1 MTKIVL
7 IPKST
12 DVAELKEFR
21 PISICNVVYK
31 IIAKCIINR
40 LRPFLQ
46 DLISETQSAFVPGRL
61 ISDNALIVFEC
72 FHAIHRAKKGEES
85 FCAYKMDLTKAY
97 DRVDWGFLKS
107 TLIQFGFDPLWVRR
121 VMSCI
126 KSIKFKVRINNQ
138 LTKEIMPM
146 RGLRQGDPLSPYLF
160 LFVAEC
166 FSKVLRNA
174 ISNQGLREFRICR
187 SSPGLSHLMF
197 ADDCILFFEANRNQ
211 AMIIKQAI
219 TDFEKGSGQLLS
231 ANKCSVLFNE
241 QCPDASQQQV
251 RHILEIQR
259 EEFEDKYLGLPTPEG
274 RMKKGKFQPAKGKA
288 VKKMHELG

>member
-1 MTKIVL
+1 
-7 IPKST
+7 
-12 DVAELKEFR
+12 
-21 PISICNVVYK
+21 
-31 IIAKCIINR
+31 
-40 LRPFLQ
+40 
-46 DLISETQSAFVPGRL
+46 
-61 ISDNALIVFEC
+61 
-72 FHAIHRAKKGEES
+72 
-85 FCAYKMDLTKAY
+85 MDLTKAY
-97 DRVDWGFLKS
+97 DRVDWGFLES

-126 KSIKFKVRINNQ
+126 KSVKFKVRINNQ
-138 LTKEIMPM
+138 LTKEIVPT

-211 AMIIKQAI
+211 AMIIKKAI

-231 ANKCSVLFNE
+231 ANKCSILFNE
-241 QCPDASQQQV
+241 QCPDGSQQQV
-251 RHILEIQR
+251 RQILEIQR

-274 RMKKGKFQPAKGKA
+274 RMKKGSSSRPRKGCQRNA
-288 VKKMHELG
+288 RIGLRSLCPWQQKMF